1 MDPIALADESDPA
14 PAPIL
19 AVTIAEACRITG
31 IGRSTLYE
39 LVGEGRLPLA
49 KIGRR
54 SVIPFPALRDLI
66 SQATRQA
73 A

>member
-1 MDPIALADESDPA
+1 MHPTALADDNDPT

-19 AVTIAEACRITG
+19 AVTIADACRITG

-39 LVGEGRLPLA
+39 LVADGRLPLA